1 MNWESGVW
9 PTPGCS
15 LSPSLLMVMLLGVPK
30 AVTLPPLLIASI
42 HRCLLHGANVVAGQA
57 LVDFVTAEPTSA
69 KTVNF

>member
-1 MNWESGVW
+1 
-9 PTPGCS
+9 
-15 LSPSLLMVMLLGVPK
+15 MVMLLGVPK

-69 KTVNF
+69 KTVNFQ